1 MMRIAGWLLL
11 LTALLLGSSAAAQ
24 STPDF
29 RGDPS
34 LPAPEFVTGLD
45 WLNVP
50 APLTLSD
57 LRGKV
62 LLLDFWTYGCINC
75 IHMIPTLQ
83 QLEAKY
89 GDALAIIGVHSAKF
103 IGEGKTGNL
112 RQIVQR
118 YGLTHP
124 VINDV
129 DFKVW
134 QQYSVR
140 AWPTFVLIDPL
151 GNLFAQQAGEI
162 PFDAFDKVI
171 GGMIAQFD
179 GENAIDRT
187 PLPIR
192 LEGADVPASAL
203 AYPGKVLAD
212 AQGGRLFI
220 ADSSHNRLIIAD
232 LRTDEVLDVI
242 GSGAVGLTDG
252 DYASATFRKPQ
263 GMVLHND
270 TLYVADTQNHA
281 IRAVDLLR
289 RTVTTAA
296 GTGEQSYDRAASGS
310 ARETALASPWDIA
323 AGDGD
328 ELYIAMAGLHQIWR
342 FNLATDT
349 VSWLVGSGREGLL
362 DAPFES
368 AELAQPSG
376 LVYRDGVLYFA
387 DSESSTI
394 RAADLTS
401 RTVTTLAGTV
411 RNDLFDFGDK
421 DGGAGDSR
429 LQHPLGVALGA
440 DGLLYI
446 ADTYNNK
453 IKQID
458 PAQRQISTLFGQ
470 GGEGGFRDG
479 DAAAAAFDEPGG
491 LAYANG
497 TLFVADTN
505 NGVLRAIDLTA
516 GTVRTISF
524 PNPAALQ
531 IADQVTV
538 VGGNSAAGEALELP
552 PQTVAPG
559 AGQAELTLE
568 LPEGYK
574 LNTLAPFS
582 AEWSSDGAAVQIA
595 DADRAQ
601 SMIAP
606 TNPITLPLTFATGSA
621 TLRGDLTIYYCE
633 AVNESLCFIDRVTL
647 VVPVQVATEA
657 ANGVLILKRTITPPV
672 PEPLK

>member
-1 MMRIAGWLLL
+1 
-11 LTALLLGSSAAAQ
+11 
-24 STPDF
+24 
-29 RGDPS
+29 
-34 LPAPEFVTGLD
+34 
-45 WLNVP
+45 
-50 APLTLSD
+50 
-57 LRGKV
+57 
-62 LLLDFWTYGCINC
+62 
-75 IHMIPTLQ
+75 
-83 QLEAKY
+83 
-89 GDALAIIGVHSAKF
+89 
-103 IGEGKTGNL
+103 
-112 RQIVQR
+112 
-118 YGLTHP
+118 
-124 VINDV
+124 
-129 DFKVW
+129 
-134 QQYSVR
+134 
-140 AWPTFVLIDPL
+140 
-151 GNLFAQQAGEI
+151 
-162 PFDAFDKVI
+162 
-171 GGMIAQFD
+171 
-179 GENAIDRT
+179 
-187 PLPIR
+187 
-192 LEGADVPASAL
+192 
-203 AYPGKVLAD
+203 
-212 AQGGRLFI
+212 
-220 ADSSHNRLIIAD
+220 
-232 LRTDEVLDVI
+232 VI

-252 DYASATFRKPQ
+252 DYANATFRKPQ

-296 GTGEQSYDRAASGS
+296 GTGEQGYDHAASGA

-606 TNPITLPLTFATGSA
+606 ANPITLPLTFATGSA

-657 ANGVLILKRTITPPV
+657 ANGVLILKRTITPPA